1 MINIGIVKDWAKKN
15 DYLRSSYG
23 SNPNLVIVGEEHKH
37 KKMREQQ
44 ELFLARLNPKYLL
57 HEGFRACTYNPKTD
71 KTDVKEYTNNPQP
84 DITQALS
91 GNEYL
96 TNWSKQY
103 SIPLIGCDISLN
115 ELDQF
120 AKTLP
125 EEFPDKYEEEPPVG
139 MFGTS
144 ETFLEGI
151 QTSVIRTGRELGY
164 EDKRVKLHRDKRI
177 GEIIAEQA
185 NKTKKS
191 LMAIIGAD
199 HMRPASSLHNILK
212 KAKIGYVCIDQTYK
226 RK

>member
-1 MINIGIVKDWAKKN
+1 MINTEMIKDWAKKN

-37 KKMREQQ
+37 KKMRNQQ
-44 ELFLARLNPKYLL
+44 ELLLAKLKPKYLL
-57 HEGFRACTYNPKTD
+57 HEGFRACTYNLKTD
-71 KTDVKEYTNNPQP
+71 KADVKEYTDNPQP
-84 DITQALS
+84 DIAQALS

-96 TNWSKQY
+96 TNWSKEY
-103 SIPLIGCDISLN
+103 NIPLIGCDISLN

-125 EEFPDKYEEEPPVG
+125 EEFPDKYNEEPPIG
-139 MFGTS
+139 FFGSS
-144 ETFLEGI
+144 ETSSGGE
-151 QTSVIRTGRELGY
+151 QTRVIRTGRELGY
-164 EDKRVKLHRDKRI
+164 EDKRVKLYRDKRI

-185 NKTKKS
+185 TKTKKS

-199 HMRPASSLHNILK
+199 HMRSSSELHNILK
-212 KAKIGYVCIDQTYK
+212 KAKVGYVCVDQTFR